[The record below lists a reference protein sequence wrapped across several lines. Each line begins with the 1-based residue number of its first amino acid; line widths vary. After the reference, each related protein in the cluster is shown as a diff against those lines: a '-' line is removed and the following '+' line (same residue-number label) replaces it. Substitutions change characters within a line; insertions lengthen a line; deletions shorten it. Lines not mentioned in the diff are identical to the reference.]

1 MSLLNDKMA
10 KFEIIKQ
17 KQDELIS
24 NRQQL
29 RLSELSQPK
38 YIGGYSSFSK
48 ANSPKNSAKASVGT
62 FGSSEK
68 TTAST
73 LSPTMYKNNN
83 DINNSNK
90 FTSSPATPIVK
101 RQPRR
106 RTVTLQEL
114 EKIQNLVGIDPA
126 NIQKRENTKARVAMK
141 LNASR
146 RASSYTRKVNATPTV
161 NKDTSNKNR
170 FNGSVSE
177 KKASNFKNNFTDS
190 IKTTTSLKKAIDEK
204 VRLLDALQLV

>member
-90 FTSSPATPIVK
+90 FTSSPATPTISASLGNYN
-101 RQPRR
+101 
-106 RTVTLQEL
+106 T
-114 EKIQNLVGIDPA
+114 
-126 NIQKRENTKARVAMK
+126 QK
-141 LNASR
+141 SR
-146 RASSYTRKVNATPTV
+146 SDIRLCH
-161 NKDTSNKNR
+161 
-170 FNGSVSE
+170 
-177 KKASNFKNNFTDS
+177 SNFKEHFF
-190 IKTTTSLKKAIDEK
+190 
-204 VRLLDALQLV
+204 